1 MKPRRSFAR
10 RAPQAGVMLL
20 EALIAILIFSLGVLA
35 LVGLQTVSIRQSSV
49 AKYRADALMYAN
61 EIIGQMWVDNRTF
74 ANLSASY
81 ATGGAAY
88 NAWFARL
95 QSNNSLPGAAAN
107 PPTITTVVAGA
118 AADPSTLVTVQV
130 RWKAPNE
137 PPADPA
143 HSVTVVAQIK

>member
-1 MKPRRSFAR
+1 MKSRRFIKPTGRQSGF
-10 RAPQAGVMLL
+10 MML

-35 LVGLQTVSIRQSSV
+35 LVGLQTVSIRQSSE

-95 QSNNSLPGAAAN
+95 QNNNSLPGAAAN